1 MIIDIGG
8 GTTEVAIIALG
19 GIVVARSIRVAGDE
33 MDADIMQYARQKYNL
48 LIGERMAEE
57 AKISAGSAYPLEQEM
72 TVTLRGRNL
81 ITGLPEAIDVSSVEL
96 REALSPSVSIIV
108 ETVRDAVDE
117 TPPELIADL
126 MQDGVVLAGGGALLR
141 GLDIRLSAETRM
153 TVRVADDPL
162 TSVARGAEM
171 ILEELPTLRKVL
183 ASMQRGSTIH

>member
-1 MIIDIGG
+1 
-8 GTTEVAIIALG
+8 
-19 GIVVARSIRVAGDE
+19 
-33 MDADIMQYARQKYNL
+33 YNL

-96 REALSPSVSIIV
+96 REALSPSVNVIV

-126 MQDGVVLAGGGALLR
+126 MQGGVYLAGGGALLR
-141 GLDIRLSAETRM
+141 GLDTRLSAETRM

-162 TSVARGAEM
+162 TSVARGAEK